1 MNSPPI
7 TASATAPITQ
17 VGTTT
22 RAGRYGAGTP
32 CQCGDSAGIGG
43 LPLAHDDGVEVLAQP
58 IEFAGSARRQAIAPL
73 EAEAEAE
80 IHQLQHRQER
90 AGVLPELAE
99 QIEEALAAAHLLVE
113 GRDQRARRPGAAA
126 APGRVQHHVV
136 EAGAQR
142 VVRRAELIQRDAG
155 VARCLLEGADLLDRA
170 LAQIAGIR
178 LAVGVA
184 QAAKQLQQRRGGL
197 DQRVEAEADASPRLR
212 PGSARRPRAGGRWRR
227 RRRVTARAAAAR
239 RGGRRAPGG

>member
-1 MNSPPI
+1 M
-7 TASATAPITQ
+7 TQ
-17 VGTTT
+17 AGTTT

-32 CQCGDSAGIGG
+32 CQCGDSAGS
-43 LPLAHDDGVEVLAQP
+43 AACRWRDDDGVEVLAQP
-58 IEFAGSARRQAIAPL
+58 IEFAGSARRQPVPAL

-90 AGVLPELAE
+90 AGVLPQLAE

-142 VVRRAELIQRDAG
+142 VVRGAELIHRHAG
-155 VARCLLEGADLLDRA
+155 IARRLLEGADLLDRA
-170 LAQIAGIR
+170 LAQIAGIG

-184 QAAKQLQQRRGGL
+184 QAAKELQQRRGGL
-197 DQRVEAEADASPRLR
+197 DQRVEAEADRFRAFGRD
-212 PGSARRPRAGGRWRR
+212 RRGAAGGGDVRR
-227 RRRVTARAAAAR
+227 TPRRAAAAAR